1 MKLFHTSPCHSNQLQ
16 VINSEPML
24 TSSAHLGYSRSF
36 RFHFGAGTACL
47 VAGSTA
53 YKQENNPET
62 VPPPSASLAGPVD
75 LLSLPYLAKSL
86 IATAEKEGLEWT
98 ELKRRLTERTANTN
112 VVGSLAVAACATFL
126 TATPSTNVVDWTH
139 EFPYICIGGS
149 VGCALLSI
157 ITGLGLLVFLN
168 IMSAQHLKSA
178 KDSTFKRVLLLTLL
192 MMPLTFLAT
201 AAVCAVVGWIG
212 AAWFGDVF
220 GVKLAMSIGCSVFFF
235 TLFVVIA
242 VMIY

>member
-1 MKLFHTSPCHSNQLQ
+1 MRPVAFLTLLGK
-16 VINSEPML
+16 NSLE
-24 TSSAHLGYSRSF
+24 
-36 RFHFGAGTACL
+36 
-47 VAGSTA
+47 
-53 YKQENNPET
+53 
-62 VPPPSASLAGPVD
+62 
-75 LLSLPYLAKSL
+75 SL
-86 IATAEKEGLEWT
+86 IATAEKDGLEWT

-149 VGCALLSI
+149 VGCVLLSI
-157 ITGLGLLVFLN
+157 ITGLGLL
-168 IMSAQHLKSA
+168 SA